1 MKKKEFEKM
10 KNRLQGRKQF
20 ESDNQLKRNYIK
32 DGMMQKIKKLPAN
45 AFTLIEL
52 LVVIAIIAILAA
64 LLLPALNNARERS
77 KAMACLSQMKQL
89 GLSFHSYLMDCNEY
103 YPPLIHKSGE
113 VKSIWPYYMQITGY
127 IHEPAVFLCPSH
139 VSMPKS
145 TCDVIRMKNKDT
157 SSACQSISYGMNNQ
171 IGNSSLYGATEYPY
185 LPSAKATEIKKPSA
199 TILLGETYYL
209 NAPERGYYVLGPYR
223 TGEALLRADHNG
235 KTSLNILWVDGHATA
250 QKVQKGLSPYYVDP
264 FRLGG
269 ELKNENNHFDRY

>member
-1 MKKKEFEKM
+1 MKNKSLDRGGYDRENQLGHGYQKEKM
-10 KNRLQGRKQF
+10 MLKQEKTF
-20 ESDNQLKRNYIK
+20 
-32 DGMMQKIKKLPAN
+32 AN

-77 KAMACLSQMKQL
+77 KAIACLSQMKQL
-89 GLSFHSYLMDCNEY
+89 GISFHSYLMDCNEY

-127 IHEPAVFLCPSH
+127 IHEPALFLCPSH
-139 VSMPKS
+139 VSMPKT

-171 IGNSSLYGATEYPY
+171 IGHSSLYGATEYPY

-250 QKVQKGLSPYYVDP
+250 QKVQKRLSPYYVDP